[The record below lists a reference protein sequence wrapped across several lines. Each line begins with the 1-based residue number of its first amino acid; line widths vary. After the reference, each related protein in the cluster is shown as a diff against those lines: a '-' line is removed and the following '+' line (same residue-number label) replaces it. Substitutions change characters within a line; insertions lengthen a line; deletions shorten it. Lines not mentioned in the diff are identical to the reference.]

1 MSKNFDINTLV
12 RPNVAKLTPYSS
24 ARDEFTDFEKDM
36 VFLDANENP
45 FNSDANRYPDPH
57 QVNLKQH
64 LSSVKRVPVDQIL
77 LGNGSD
83 EILDLI
89 YRAFLE
95 PGEDAIITT
104 PPTYGMYSVLAN
116 INNVEDKKVL
126 LTSDF
131 QLDVDGILAAANEK
145 TKLLLLCSP
154 NNPSGNLLNQ
164 ADIER
169 LLNEFNGLVLIDEAY
184 IDFAKAE
191 SWSTRLQDFP
201 NLIISQTLSKA
212 YGLAGIRLGICY
224 ASAEIIAVLNKIK
237 PPYNVNSL
245 TQTRALQRVLKQ
257 AEVEQ
262 EVKTILEE
270 RDALMAEL
278 EKLDIVSKV
287 FPSDS
292 NSILLR
298 VDDANKRYAEF
309 IELGVVV
316 RNRSSQPHC
325 ENCLRI
331 TVGTP
336 EENKKLIEAFKKL
349 S

>member
-145 TKLLLLCSP
+145 TKLLL
-154 NNPSGNLLNQ
+154 
-164 ADIER
+164 R
-169 LLNEFNGLVLIDEAY
+169 FMVL
-184 IDFAKAE
+184 
-191 SWSTRLQDFP
+191 
-201 NLIISQTLSKA
+201 
-212 YGLAGIRLGICY
+212 
-224 ASAEIIAVLNKIK
+224 
-237 PPYNVNSL
+237 
-245 TQTRALQRVLKQ
+245 
-257 AEVEQ
+257 
-262 EVKTILEE
+262 
-270 RDALMAEL
+270 
-278 EKLDIVSKV
+278 
-287 FPSDS
+287 
-292 NSILLR
+292 
-298 VDDANKRYAEF
+298 
-309 IELGVVV
+309 
-316 RNRSSQPHC
+316 
-325 ENCLRI
+325 
-331 TVGTP
+331 
-336 EENKKLIEAFKKL
+336 KKLILNGFL
-349 S
+349 NLIDVS